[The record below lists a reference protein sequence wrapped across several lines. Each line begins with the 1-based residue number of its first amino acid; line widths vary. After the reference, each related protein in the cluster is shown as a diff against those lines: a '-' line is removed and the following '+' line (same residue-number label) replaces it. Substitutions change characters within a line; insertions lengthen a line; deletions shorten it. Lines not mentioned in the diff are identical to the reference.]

1 MMIDQKPFPS
11 RFSGILEGMSR
22 KGIGA
27 GSGHVRNRRV
37 AELTNRRVDIAG
49 VDGSVLM
56 EDDEYVK
63 RWGGDGARESGER
76 RRLAKRHRVSFLVY
90 S

>member
-11 RFSGILEGMSR
+11 RFSGILKGMSR

-37 AELTNRRVDIAG
+37 AELTNRRVDIAD

-63 RWGGDGARESGER
+63 GGGGSVVARLS
-76 RRLAKRHRVSFLVY
+76 
-90 S
+90 

>member
-27 GSGHVRNRRV
+27 GPGHVRNRRV
-37 AELTNRRVDIAG
+37 AELTNWRVDIAG

-63 RWGGDGARESGER
+63 GGGGSVVARLR
-76 RRLAKRHRVSFLVY
+76 
-90 S
+90 